1 MMRSLDMRLSSDY
14 TFIRVATS
22 NRIDLG
28 DGFYFQDRTN
38 PKFAADSSEG
48 ELRKEGTDKL
58 IGYLA
63 TYVYPGIGHT
73 IAGITV
79 YPEWRGQYLGE
90 KMVKAFVQ
98 LHGSLA
104 SDPQGNS
111 SDAASRMWKRLG
123 AEKIPTDKNTKGFF
137 YILKK

>member
-1 MMRSLDMRLSSDY
+1 MKLSSDY
-14 TFIRVATS
+14 TVTRVVNS
-22 NRIDLG
+22 NKIDLG
-28 DGFYFQDRTN
+28 NGFYFQDLTK
-38 PKFAADSSEG
+38 PKFAAASSEG

-58 IGYLA
+58 VGYLW
-63 TYVYPGIGHT
+63 TYIYPEIGHT

-104 SDPQGNS
+104 SDPQGNTS
-111 SDAASRMWKRLG
+111 PQARRMWRRLG
-123 AEKIPTDKNTKGFF
+123 AEEIPTDQNTQGFF
-137 YILKK
+137 YILRK